1 MSKREEKK
9 RMAEWY
15 RENIKGLYAVVQQI
29 IDSSLATK
37 GRVSIYWVH
46 VMLPLRIHGPYLFNI
61 ALAKGKAKNDGEY
74 NLRIGSE
81 ALVKDFL
88 RAHRAEYILK
98 DCWISAGAEH
108 RPSDPRETQDLRD
121 AISDPFRAC
130 RKLAPVGD
138 GESEAW
144 NGAGK
149 QNGEV
154 LDSRKECVEDCRK
167 VLSDGLRPTC
177 PDCGVGIGETH
188 VNECDIERCSVCG
201 GQRVSCGCDG
211 HDPKKAIWTGRWP
224 SAGRSSTKRR
234 YAEVAWCIEDIT
246 SRYHAS
252 PEEADKLLTD
262 FEKRLAETMV
272 SQGWDFIDDAARE
285 RGIKAKPED
294 E

>member
-46 VMLPLRIHGPYLFNI
+46 VMLHIRLHGPSIFNI

-108 RPSDPRETQDLRD
+108 RPSDPR
-121 AISDPFRAC
+121 AVS
-130 RKLAPVGD
+130 
-138 GESEAW
+138 
-144 NGAGK
+144 N
-149 QNGEV
+149 
-154 LDSRKECVEDCRK
+154 
-167 VLSDGLRPTC
+167 
-177 PDCGVGIGETH
+177 TH
-188 VNECDIERCSVCG
+188 
-201 GQRVSCGCDG
+201 Q
-211 HDPKKAIWTGRWP
+211 TLT
-224 SAGRSSTKRR
+224 TK
-234 YAEVAWCIEDIT
+234 
-246 SRYHAS
+246 S
-252 PEEADKLLTD
+252 
-262 FEKRLAETMV
+262 
-272 SQGWDFIDDAARE
+272 
-285 RGIKAKPED
+285 
-294 E
+294 